1 MRGTISCLW
10 KEVKELPEPG
20 PRARTCAMATLAV
33 ILSVAAALALHL
45 ENAWWAG
52 ISAFISTQATR
63 PASLRRAVMRI
74 VGTVGGAGLGIL
86 VAPILAHDHVA
97 GSLLVLLFATVGG
110 LGSLVS
116 PHGYAWL
123 FMGITANLILM
134 ASLTTPSSAFSLGL
148 YRIMEVVVGVA
159 NALLIAAVLAPDD
172 PAGTVPQ
179 APGWSDL
186 LGKNWP
192 PVLHAFRAGIAIML
206 LPLVWVWLDLPAL
219 SQMAI
224 SVAAVMAVPSLSADP
239 NETARNVIGRAMQ
252 RLLGCFLGGIA
263 ALALLWLS
271 ITAFLPWLAALG
283 AGIWVSCHL
292 QASARGVGYVGTQA
306 AVVFIITMVQ
316 GWSPADSILPAIDR
330 FTGTA
335 CGLAVL
341 LAVTAV
347 IWPDPQGA
355 GRHVER

>member
-1 MRGTISCLW
+1 
-10 KEVKELPEPG
+10 
-20 PRARTCAMATLAV
+20 MAALAV

-45 ENAWWAG
+45 EDVWWAG
-52 ISAFISTQATR
+52 ISAFMSTQATR
-63 PASLRRAVMRI
+63 PASLQRAVMRI
-74 VGTVGGAGLGIL
+74 VGTVAGAGLGIL
-86 VAPILAHDHVA
+86 VAPVLAHDHVA

-134 ASLTTPSSAFSLGL
+134 ASLTTPPSAFSLGV
-148 YRIMEVVVGVA
+148 YRIIEVVVGVA
-159 NALLIAAVLAPDD
+159 SALLIAAVLAPDD
-172 PAGTVPQ
+172 PAGIVSQ

-186 LGKNWP
+186 LGKNWQA
-192 PVLHAFRAGIAIML
+192 VLHAFRAGIAIML
-206 LPLVWVWLDLPAL
+206 LPLVWGWLDLPGL

-239 NETARNVIGRAMQ
+239 DETARNVIGRAVH

-283 AGIWVSCHL
+283 AGIWVCCHV

-306 AVVFIITMVQ
+306 AIVFIITMVQ

-330 FTGTA
+330 FAGMA

-341 LAVTAV
+341 LTVTAV

-355 GRHVER
+355 EQHAVSGDNRT